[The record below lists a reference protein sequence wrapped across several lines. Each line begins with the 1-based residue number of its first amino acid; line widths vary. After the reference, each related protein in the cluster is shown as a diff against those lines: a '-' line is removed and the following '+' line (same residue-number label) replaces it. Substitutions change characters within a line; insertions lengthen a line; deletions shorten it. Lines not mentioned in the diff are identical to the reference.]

1 MDLENK
7 IAEVIESSSSEYL
20 AQCYDLNQAPPLG
33 AMVKTKQDMDE
44 VYGVVYS
51 TETHSIDMG
60 RRAIARGR
68 DLQTSEEIFQ
78 SNPQL
83 TKLFVTD
90 FQVLVIGYRQGDN
103 YYQYLPPKPA
113 PIHNFLYTCQPEEV
127 KAFTGSLDFLI
138 IIANARISIS
148 VDEVIAACLRHAGRC
163 YPDSDPFLVK
173 AGKEL
178 AWLLGNDVN
187 RLNSILKRLK

>member
-1 MDLENK
+1 MDLEHK

-20 AQCYDLNQAPPLG
+20 AQCYDLNQSPPLG
-33 AMVKTKQDMDE
+33 AMVKTTDNLDE

-51 TETHSIDMG
+51 TETHSIEMG
-60 RRAIARGR
+60 RRAMARGK
-68 DLQTSEEIFQ
+68 DMETSEEIFK

-83 TKLFVTD
+83 AKLFITD
-90 FQVLVIGYRQGDN
+90 FRVLVIGYCHQGD

-113 PIHNFLYTCQPEEV
+113 PIHNFVYNCLPEEV
-127 KAFTGSLDFLI
+127 KAFTGSLDFLTL
-138 IIANARISIS
+138 IAGARISIS

-163 YPDSDPFLVK
+163 YSDSNAFLVK